1 LQVPEPWVID
11 DPLGEISAWMDQE
24 TDDFTRELVWDFFF
38 TKLQVN
44 PLGFDKAVQ
53 FEADDAEY
61 TVTVPGTDVAISYVV
76 YRPPEADERLVAI
89 TKIRSRR

>member
-1 LQVPEPWVID
+1 
-11 DPLGEISAWMDQE
+11 MDGARA
-24 TDDFTRELVWDFFF
+24 DDFTRELVWDFFF

-53 FEADDAEY
+53 LEGDDAEY

-76 YRPPEADERLVAI
+76 YRPPDDVERLVVV
-89 TKIRSRR
+89 TKIRSRG